1 METPVERDH
10 HGIIDGD
17 LLVLGIEVPSF
28 RKCLL
33 RIPHNF
39 FSEENYTQT
48 KVSVMTRVRV
58 LMTTPTSLDL
68 ALLCII
74 YLARLV

>member
-1 METPVERDH
+1 M
-10 HGIIDGD
+10 
-17 LLVLGIEVPSF
+17 PSF

>member
-1 METPVERDH
+1 M
-10 HGIIDGD
+10 
-17 LLVLGIEVPSF
+17 PSF

-58 LMTTPTSLDL
+58 LMTTFTYLDL

-74 YLARLV
+74 YLARLE